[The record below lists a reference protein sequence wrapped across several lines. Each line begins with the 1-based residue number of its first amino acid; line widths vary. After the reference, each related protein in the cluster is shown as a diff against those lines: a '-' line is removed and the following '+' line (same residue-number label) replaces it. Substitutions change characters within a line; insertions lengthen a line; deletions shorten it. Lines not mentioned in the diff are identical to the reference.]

1 MVNKFDNSNL
11 ILNKNNKTETDLVET
26 IKSIEKDKVIDTAE
40 NKNDKIDLN
49 NKKEDENNNII
60 SSRNN
65 EDKIETIIIKTKK
78 ESKDPLIKLAK
89 IINIL
94 KI

>member
-40 NKNDKIDLN
+40 NKNDKIDSN

-65 EDKIETIIIKTKK
+65 EDKIETIIIETKK
-78 ESKDPLIKLAK
+78 ESKDPLINIIKLLM
-89 IINIL
+89 II
-94 KI
+94 